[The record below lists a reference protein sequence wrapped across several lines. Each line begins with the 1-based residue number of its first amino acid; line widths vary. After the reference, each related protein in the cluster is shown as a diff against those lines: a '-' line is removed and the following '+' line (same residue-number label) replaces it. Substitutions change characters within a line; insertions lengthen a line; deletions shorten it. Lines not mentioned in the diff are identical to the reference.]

1 MKTLTSA
8 ILTSSILAILA
19 SSITVANAGPKRSRE
34 ACMQLARERGFT
46 AGDRA
51 ANEVFRNFVIA
62 CMQGK
67 QN

>member
-1 MKTLTSA
+1 MKIVLSA
-8 ILTSSILAILA
+8 ILTLSILAIFA

-34 ACMQLARERGFT
+34 SCMQLARERGFT
-46 AGDRA
+46 SGDRA
-51 ANEVFRNFVIA
+51 ANQVFRNFVIA

>member
-1 MKTLTSA
+1 MRTLTPA
-8 ILTSSILAILA
+8 ILTLSIFAILA
-19 SSITVANAGPKRSRE
+19 SSIAIANAGPKRSRE

-51 ANEVFRNFVIA
+51 AGQVFRSFVIA

>member
-1 MKTLTSA
+1 MKSMALA
-8 ILTSSILAILA
+8 IIASSILAILA
-19 SSITVANAGPKRSRE
+19 SSLTAANAGPKRSRE

-46 AGDRA
+46 GGDRA
-51 ANEVFRNFVIA
+51 AGEVFRNFVIA